1 MAQSPLQ
8 RAKDLVSFKILS
20 AGSQINDTYQIIRI
34 LVDYALNRIPTAS
47 IRLMDGDVAK
57 RDFEVSNSKD
67 FIPGTEIEIQ
77 AGYDGELKSIF
88 KGIVGSMKISLDA
101 NQGTILEITC
111 HDKAILM
118 TKARKNAYYSKV
130 KDSDIISSLVGN
142 HTGLTSD
149 VDQTTFEQKELVQ
162 YNATDWDFMMIRAD
176 VNGLVTSVS
185 QGKVSVKKPDVSAA
199 PVLSLTYG
207 EDLIEFEADLNAI
220 DQSPE
225 VDAFSWDAITQKIVK
240 SSASEPS
247 VPAFGNINGKK
258 LGDLLGIENEMLVS
272 SAQVDSASL
281 KSWAD
286 AKVLKT
292 RLACLTGSAT
302 FIGSSRVMPNSIV
315 EIKGV
320 GDRFSGNAY
329 VSAVTHHIDEGKW
342 TTKIQIGMDEE
353 WFASKPGV
361 NSMPASG
368 LSPQVGGLMIG
379 KVKQLDKDPLN
390 ENRILVVLP
399 MMQDDSNAIWARM
412 ATYYATN
419 KNGNFFIPEIDDEVV
434 IGFLN
439 SDPNF
444 PVILGSLYSGKIP
457 PPYELTADNFTK
469 AIVTKSDCKIEFDD
483 DKKIIN
489 IKTPG
494 KNEIIISDDAK
505 GITAKDQNKNTI
517 TTNADGISL
526 KDSNSNEIVMSAG
539 GIEIKSSSDIK
550 LFTSA
555 GDVTIAGLNI
565 TNTAQVAMKSSGQT
579 SAEISAS
586 GQTTIKGA
594 MVMIN

>member
-8 RAKDLVSFKILS
+8 SAKDVVSFKILS
-20 AGSQINDTYQIIRI
+20 AGSQIKDTYQVIRI
-34 LVDYALNRIPTAS
+34 SVDYALNRIPVAPIS
-47 IRLMDGDVAK
+47 LMDGDVANM
-57 RDFEVSNSKD
+57 DFEVSNSKV

-77 AGYDGELKSIF
+77 SGYDGELKSIF
-88 KGIVGSMKISLDA
+88 KGIVGSMKISLDSS
-101 NQGTILEITC
+101 QGTVLEITC

-118 TKARKNAYYSKV
+118 TQARKNAYYSKV
-130 KDSDIISSLVGN
+130 KDSDIISSLIGN
-142 HTGLTSD
+142 HKGLTSD
-149 VDQTTFEQKELVQ
+149 IDSTTFKHKELVQ

-176 VNGLVTSVS
+176 INGLVTAVN

-207 EDLIEFEADLNAI
+207 VDLIEFEADLNAI
-220 DQSPE
+220 DQSPA
-225 VDAFSWDAITQKIVK
+225 VDAFSWDAESQKIVK
-240 SSASEPS
+240 SSGTEPS
-247 VPAFGNINGKK
+247 VPAMGNINGKK
-258 LGDLLGIENEMLVS
+258 LGDSLGIDNEMLVS
-272 SAQVDSASL
+272 SAQVDSGLL

-286 AKVLKT
+286 AKLLKT

-315 EIKGV
+315 EIKGI
-320 GDRFSGNAY
+320 GDRFSGKAY
-329 VSAVTHHIDEGKW
+329 ISAVTHHIDDGIW
-342 TTKIQIGMDEE
+342 TTKIRIGMDEE
-353 WFASKPGV
+353 WFASKAGV

-379 KVKQLDKDPLN
+379 KVKQLDQDPLN

-399 MMQDDSNAIWARM
+399 MMQDDNNAIWVRI

-419 KNGNFFIPEIDDEVV
+419 KKGNFFIPEIDDEVV

-439 SDPNF
+439 SDPNS
-444 PVILGSLYSGKIP
+444 PIILGSLYSSKIP

-469 AIVTKSDCKIEFDD
+469 AIVTKNDCKIEFDD
-483 DKKIIN
+483 DKKIIT
-489 IKTPG
+489 IQTPG
-494 KNEIIISDDAK
+494 ENEIVISDDAK

-517 TTNADGISL
+517 TTNADGISI
-526 KDSNSNEIVMSAG
+526 KDSNSNEIVMSAA

-550 LFTSA
+550 LSTSA

-565 TNTAQVAMKSSGQT
+565 TNTAQVAIKSSGQA